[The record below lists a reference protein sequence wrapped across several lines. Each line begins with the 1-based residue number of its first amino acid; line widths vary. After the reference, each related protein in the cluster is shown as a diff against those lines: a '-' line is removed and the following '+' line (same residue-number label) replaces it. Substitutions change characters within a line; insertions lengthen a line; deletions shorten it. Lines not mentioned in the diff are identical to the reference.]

1 MSGGRQPVVF
11 DVSGHGFGHLAQ
23 VAAVIRAL
31 AQDSALRIVV
41 RSALPR
47 DVIRGFAGAAIE
59 TDTAPPDV
67 TMVMHGPSTVDVAA
81 TAARYRGLHADWD
94 GHVAREA
101 ARLAAL
107 KPALL
112 VANIPYLSLAA
123 AHHAGIPAIALCS
136 INWFDMYGAYCGGEP
151 EAPAVLSAMEEAYR
165 RADVFLQPAPHM
177 PMTNLPNRRAIGP
190 TGRVG
195 RNRRDHICRTLG
207 IAPDKRLVLAT
218 LGGIAVDKP
227 LTLPAMAGVHWL
239 AGNGTAAGRTDVS
252 DSGLLAMRFIDILA
266 SADAVLS
273 KVGYSTFVEAAC
285 NGVGLVSAPREDWP
299 ETGVSLQWAAQNT
312 NFAEAENGLY
322 DPTSVAEAITKVL
335 SAPRRPPVEPS
346 GIVEAAAC
354 IRRAAGLA

>member
-1 MSGGRQPVVF
+1 M
-11 DVSGHGFGHLAQ
+11 
-23 VAAVIRAL
+23 
-31 AQDSALRIVV
+31 RIVV
-41 RSALPR
+41 RSALPG

-67 TMVMHGPSTVDVAA
+67 TMAMHGPSTVDVAA
-81 TAARYRGLHADWD
+81 TAARYRDLHADWD

-123 AHHAGIPAIALCS
+123 AHRAGIPAIALCS
-136 INWFDMYGAYCGGEP
+136 INWFDMYGTYCGGEP
-151 EAPAVLSAMEEAYR
+151 EAPAVLSAMEDAYR
-165 RADVFLQPAPHM
+165 RAAVFLQPAPHM
-177 PMTNLPNRRAIGP
+177 PMTNLPNRHAIGP
-190 TGRVG
+190 IGRIG
-195 RNRRDHICRTLG
+195 HNRREEIFRTLG

-227 LTLPAMAGVHWL
+227 LALPAMAGVHWL

-252 DSGLLAMRFIDILA
+252 DFGRLDMRFVDILA

-285 NGVGLVSAPREDWP
+285 NGIGLVSAPREDWP
-299 ETGVSLQWAAQNT
+299 ETAVSLQWAAQNT

-322 DPTSVAEAITKVL
+322 DPTSVANAITKVL
-335 SAPRRPPVEPS
+335 SAPRRPPVEPT
-346 GIVEAAAC
+346 GIAEAAAC
-354 IRRAAGLA
+354 IRRTAGLA